1 MATAMGAAP
10 SLRAVGMLLNIH
22 AERDPDRPALTFEG
36 VTQTRAELAA
46 RVNQRART
54 LARAGVV
61 EGDFVAIALPNCP
74 AFLELAFAVW
84 ALGATPAP
92 LSHKLPAPEL
102 AGILELLRPR
112 LIVIEDAARAGDWL
126 RLSEGE
132 TRDAD
137 ADPSP
142 LPEIASKHLKAIAS
156 GGSTGRPK
164 VIVDMAP
171 AMADPDILLLGMI
184 PEDVL
189 LNPGPLYHAAPFG
202 MTCLAMGWGVHVVL
216 MPRFDAEAT
225 LQLVDRY
232 KVSWLFQVPTM
243 MHRIWTLP
251 DAVKAKYDM
260 SSVDAVMHI
269 AAMCPPWLKQKWI
282 EWVGPETVWEIY
294 TGTEALGGTAIRGVE
309 WLDHPGSVGRCLPG
323 YEMKVLNDVG
333 EACAPGEVGEIYFMP
348 LRGQGS
354 TYRYLG
360 AEPRAQG
367 TFETLGDMGYVDGDG
382 WLYLADRRVD
392 MLVTGGA
399 NVYPAEVEAVIDSFP
414 GVLCSVVV
422 GLPDA
427 DFGQRVHAIVETAN
441 GTLDEAALNAF
452 RAERIVPYKR
462 PRSLEV
468 TAARLRDDAGKVRRS
483 ALRAERMLVRQA
495 SPSEGKPVSLGS
507 ST

>member
-1 MATAMGAAP
+1 MRRPARPRTMATAMGANP

-22 AERDPDRPALTFEG
+22 AERAPDRPALTFEG
-36 VTQTRAELAA
+36 VTLTRAELAA
-46 RVNQRART
+46 RVNRRART

-74 AFLELAFAVW
+74 AFLELAFATW

-92 LSHKLPAPEL
+92 LSHKLPALEL
-102 AGILELLRPR
+102 AGILDLLKPR
-112 LIVIEDAARAGDWL
+112 LIVIEDAARAGDWPQ
-126 RLSEGE
+126 LSEAQ
-132 TRDAD
+132 TFDAG

-142 LPEIASKHLKAIAS
+142 LPEIVSKHLKAIAS

-171 AMADPDILLLGMI
+171 AIGDPDMPLLGMI
-184 PEDVL
+184 PDDVL

-216 MPRFDAEAT
+216 MPRFDAEET
-225 LQLVDRY
+225 LRLVDRHR
-232 KVSWLFQVPTM
+232 VSWLFQVPTM

-251 DAVKAKYDM
+251 DPVKARYDV

-269 AAMCPPWLKQKWI
+269 AAACPPWLKQKWI
-282 EWVGPETVWEIY
+282 EWLGPETVWEIY

-323 YEMKVLNDVG
+323 FEMKILDEAG
-333 EACAPGEVGEIYFMP
+333 EVCAPGEIGEIYFMP

-367 TFETLGDMGYVDGDG
+367 TFETLGDLGHVDADG

-392 MLVTGGA
+392 MIVSGGA
-399 NVYPAEVEAVIDSFP
+399 NVYPAEVEAAIDGFP

-427 DFGQRVHAIVETAN
+427 DLGQRVHAIIETSD

-452 RAERIVPYKR
+452 LAGRIAPWKR
-462 PRSLEV
+462 PRTLEV
-468 TAARLRDDAGKVRRS
+468 TTERLRDDAGKVRRS
-483 ALRAERMLVRQA
+483 ALRADRMPA
-495 SPSEGKPVSLGS
+495 EA
-507 ST
+507 